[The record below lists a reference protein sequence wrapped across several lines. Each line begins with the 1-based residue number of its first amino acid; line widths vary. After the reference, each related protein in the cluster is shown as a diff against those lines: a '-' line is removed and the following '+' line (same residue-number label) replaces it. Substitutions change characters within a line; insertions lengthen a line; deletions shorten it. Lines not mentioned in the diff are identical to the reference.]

1 MLLKFVLLRVL
12 KQNHRNYFN
21 KMFLC
26 DRKKF
31 YTKKKMLFMQ
41 LHILSQELFIL
52 RIFLYTLT
60 TSHQHSDTCKRDWS
74 NSKLSS
80 SIISDV
86 MK

>member
-31 YTKKKMLFMQ
+31 YTKKKNVVYATAYIESGAFYFKN
-41 LHILSQELFIL
+41 LFIYFNNISSTFWYL
-52 RIFLYTLT
+52 
-60 TSHQHSDTCKRDWS
+60 QKRLV
-74 NSKLSS
+74 KF
-80 SIISDV
+80 
-86 MK
+86 